1 MKYRILFLLIV
12 LVISF
17 NKHCAFASR
26 TLCSGDGEKQMDSMD
41 NGSNGA
47 YYTGAYLNLFDKYL
61 GISKQQTNEKINQIW
76 NHFFVNEGTKIY
88 FEGNDNTAYI
98 YDTGNR
104 DVRTEGMSYG
114 MMICVQLNKQK
125 EFDKLWRWVKKNML
139 YTSGKWKGYFA
150 WQCETDGR
158 KVGYEPSCAPDGE
171 AYFIMSLFFASHQW
185 GNDGTYDYG
194 CEAQEILKN
203 IMSKDGTD
211 GVFTM
216 FNRNSKLITFVP
228 SGTMWNITDP
238 SYNIPAFFE
247 LWAIW
252 ADTNKDFWQQAP
264 DAARCLLVKASHPET
279 GLFPDYSTFEGKPY
293 QPEWKKD
300 YDARRFQF
308 DAIRCAM
315 NIGMDYYWFGKDADN
330 QIIMMT
336 RLLTFFKRDNFVHGQ
351 FNWDGTEPDG
361 PYSEGMAG
369 ANAVGAFALKDETLK
384 REYLQRLWDT
394 PIPVGTYRYYN
405 GMVYMLSMLHV
416 TGNFKIIKPSMSGSD

>member
-1 MKYRILFLLIV
+1 MKYKILFLLIV
-12 LVISF
+12 LGISF
-17 NKHCAFASR
+17 NIHYAFANQP
-26 TLCSGDGEKQMDSMD
+26 LCSDEDEKQMDSMD
-41 NGSNGA
+41 NGNIGA
-47 YYTGAYLNLFDKYL
+47 YYTDVYLNLFDKYL
-61 GISKQQTNEKINQIW
+61 GISKQRTDEKINQIW
-76 NHFFVNEGTKIY
+76 NHFFVNEGTKVY
-88 FEGNDNTAYI
+88 FESNDNTAYI

-125 EFDKLWRWVKKNML
+125 EFDKLWGWVKKNML
-139 YTSGKWKGYFA
+139 YTSGKWNGYFA

-158 KVGYEPSCAPDGE
+158 KIGNEPSCAPDGE
-171 AYFIMSLFFASHQW
+171 VYFIMSLFFASHRW
-185 GNDGTYDYG
+185 GNSGTYDYG
-194 CEAQEILKN
+194 YEAREILKN
-203 IMSKDGTD
+203 IMSKDGTR

-216 FNRNSKLITFVP
+216 FNPNSKLITFVP
-228 SGTMWNITDP
+228 SGNMWNITDP

-252 ADTNKDFWQQAP
+252 ADTNKEFWQQTP
-264 DAARCLLVKASHPET
+264 DAARRLLVKASHPET
-279 GLFPDYSTFEGKPY
+279 GLFPDYSTFEGEPY

-300 YDARRFQF
+300 YDARRSQF

-330 QIIMMT
+330 QTFMMT

-351 FNWDGTEPDG
+351 FNWDGTESNG
-361 PYSEGMAG
+361 HYSEGMAG
-369 ANAVGAFALKDETLK
+369 ANGVGALALKDETLK
-384 REYLQRLWDT
+384 CEYLQRLWDT

-416 TGNFKIIKPSMSGSD
+416 TGNFKIFKPSVCGSN